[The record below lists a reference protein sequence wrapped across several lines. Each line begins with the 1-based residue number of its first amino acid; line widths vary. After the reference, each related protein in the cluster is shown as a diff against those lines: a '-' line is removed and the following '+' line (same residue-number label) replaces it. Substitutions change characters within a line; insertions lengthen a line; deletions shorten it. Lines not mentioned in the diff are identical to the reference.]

1 MENASKALIMA
12 ASVLL
17 GVMIISFAVYL
28 FSTFGSYS
36 NEVYLE
42 MEARR
47 MDAFNSQFTK
57 YYGTEQR
64 ENPYK
69 NSDNINSDKYYDGPI
84 LCTVQDV
91 VTIAKLARDSNSKYG
106 VYEDDP
112 NYVSTNENEMYVT
125 VNLINE
131 AKKGKN
137 IENWTENEFTNL
149 IQNNTFIEGSN
160 NQKAKYYYIKS
171 ISFMN
176 VTDTLQRVR
185 EVNVDVIDVEKY
197 LKKIEK

>member
-1 MENASKALIMA
+1 MRFIQKWKQEEW
-12 ASVLL
+12 
-17 GVMIISFAVYL
+17 
-28 FSTFGSYS
+28 T
-36 NEVYLE
+36 
-42 MEARR
+42 
-47 MDAFNSQFTK
+47 AFNSQFTK

-125 VNLINE
+125 VNLLNE
-131 AKKGKN
+131 PKKVKIQKIGQKM
-137 IENWTENEFTNL
+137 NL
-149 IQNNTFIEGSN
+149 LT
-160 NQKAKYYYIKS
+160 
-171 ISFMN
+171 
-176 VTDTLQRVR
+176 
-185 EVNVDVIDVEKY
+185 
-197 LKKIEK
+197 

>member
-12 ASVLL
+12 AGVLL

-36 NEVYLE
+36 NDVYLQ

-64 ENPYK
+64 ENPY
-69 NSDNINSDKYYDGPI
+69 DINSDKYYNGPI

-91 VTIAKLARDSNSKYG
+91 VTIAKLARDSNAKYG

-112 NYVSTNENEMYVT
+112 NYVSTNPNDMYVT
-125 VNLINE
+125 VNLLSLKN
-131 AKKGKN
+131 KGYN
-137 IENWTENEFTNL
+137 IENWTENKFTDL
-149 IQNNTFIEGSN
+149 IQNNTFIEGSTAN
-160 NQKAKYYYIKS
+160 LKYYYITS
-171 ISFMN
+171 IEFMN

-185 EVNVDVIDVEKY
+185 TVNIDVVDVNKY
-197 LKKIEK
+197 LEKIE

>member
-12 ASVLL
+12 AGVLL

-36 NEVYLE
+36 SDVYTQ
-42 MEARR
+42 MEATR
-47 MDAFNSQFTK
+47 MEAFNSQFTK
-57 YYGTEQR
+57 FYGTEQR
-64 ENPYK
+64 ENPY
-69 NSDNINSDKYYDGPI
+69 DTNSDKYYNGPI

-112 NYVSTNENEMYVT
+112 NYISTNENDMYIT
-125 VNLINE
+125 VNLLSE
-131 AKKGKN
+131 PRKGKN
-137 IENWTENEFTNL
+137 IENWTGNEFTNL
-149 IQNNTFIEGSN
+149 IQNNTFIEGTN
-160 NQKAKYYYIKS
+160 NQKTKYYYIKS

-185 EVNVDVIDVEKY
+185 EVNIDIIDVEKN
-197 LKKIEK
+197 LRKIE

>member
-17 GVMIISFAVYL
+17 GVMLISFAVYL

-36 NEVYLE
+36 NDVYMQ
-42 MEARR
+42 MEERR
-47 MDAFNSQFTK
+47 MDAFNSQFTM

-64 ENPYK
+64 ENPYNK
-69 NSDNINSDKYYDGPI
+69 NSDKYYNGPI

-91 VTIAKLARDSNSKYG
+91 VTIAKLARDSNAKYG

-112 NYVSTNENEMYVT
+112 NYVSTNPSDMYVT
-125 VNLINE
+125 VNLLSVT
-131 AKKGKN
+131 KGQN
-137 IENWTENEFTNL
+137 IENWTENQFTNL
-149 IQNNTFIEGSN
+149 IKENAFVEGSTSN
-160 NQKAKYYYIKS
+160 IKYYYITS
-171 ISFMN
+171 IDFMN

-185 EVNVDVIDVEKY
+185 TVNIDEVDVNKY
-197 LKKIEK
+197 LEKIK

>member
-36 NEVYLE
+36 NEVYLQ

-64 ENPYK
+64 ENPY
-69 NSDNINSDKYYDGPI
+69 NINSDKYYDGPI
-84 LCTVQDV
+84 LFTVQDV

-106 VYEDDP
+106 VYEDDS

-125 VNLINE
+125 VNLLNE
-131 AKKGKN
+131 PKKGKN
-137 IENWTENEFTNL
+137 IENWTENEFTSL
-149 IQNNTFIEGSN
+149 IQNNSFIEGSN
-160 NQKAKYYYIKS
+160 NQKVKYYYITS

-185 EVNVDVIDVEKY
+185 EVNIDVVNVDKY